1 MPDRNSDPNS
11 GSHSTAKRS
20 LPSWMSSTEDRKKS
34 QKKQNETSNKI
45 LLNNEKEENITSAC
59 DAIQNNCD
67 FSKLLEGVVFVLS
80 GFVNPERGTLR
91 AQAVEMGAEYQ
102 ADWNS
107 GCTLLICAFPNTPKF
122 RQVETDCGTI
132 VSKGWI
138 LECYKHKTL
147 VEIERYLMY
156 AGKPWRRYIEQN
168 QPNKVQGSAISE
180 ELIKRCG
187 KRSLVLT
194 GSASSE
200 GGFSSPTKNVF
211 LPSQIKD
218 WAADDLRKTMSWLQC
233 QDEKP
238 QAMEITSIAAKGIIT
253 CLQDVLDSLKKNKDI
268 KTVTDKWMFV
278 PHVVTYLAEL
288 EGGNHSGLLS
298 KKELYEL
305 ADSCKRIY
313 DSELEHLNSS
323 SKGEKYITE
332 GYQAHPGE
340 PNEEEYDSDRTI
352 EMTEDEIDFACK
364 QIGC

>member
-11 GSHSTAKRS
+11 GGHSTAKRS
-20 LPSWMSSTEDRKKS
+20 LPSWMSSTENRKKS
-34 QKKQNETSNKI
+34 QRKQNETCDKI
-45 LLNNEKEENITSAC
+45 LLNSEKEENIISSC
-59 DAIQNNCD
+59 DTIQNNCD
-67 FSKLLEGVVFVLS
+67 FTKLLEGVVFVLS

-91 AQAVEMGAEYQ
+91 AQALEMGAEYQ

-122 RQVETDCGTI
+122 RQVEADCGTI
-132 VSKGWI
+132 VSKEWI
-138 LECYKHKTL
+138 SECYKHKKL

-156 AGKPWRRYIEQN
+156 AGKPWRRCIEQN

-180 ELIKRCG
+180 KPI

-194 GSASSE
+194 DSASSE
-200 GGFSSPTKNVF
+200 GGFSSSAKNLF

-218 WAADDLRKTMSWLQC
+218 WAADDLRKTMSWLHC

-238 QAMEITSIAAKGIIT
+238 QAMEIVSIAAKGIIM
-253 CLQDVLDSLKKNKDI
+253 CLQDVLDSLKNNKDI

-288 EGGNHSGLLS
+288 EGGNHSGLPS

-313 DSELEHLNSS
+313 ESELGQLNSS
-323 SKGEKYITE
+323 AEDEKYITK
-332 GYQAHPGE
+332 GYRVHPVE
-340 PNEEEYDSDRTI
+340 PNEEGYDSDQTI
-352 EMTEDEIDFACK
+352 EMTEEEIDFACK